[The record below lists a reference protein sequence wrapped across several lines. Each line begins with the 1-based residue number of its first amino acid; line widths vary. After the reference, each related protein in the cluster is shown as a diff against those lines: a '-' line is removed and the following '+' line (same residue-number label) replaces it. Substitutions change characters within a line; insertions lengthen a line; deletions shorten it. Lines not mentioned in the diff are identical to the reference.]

1 MPDLN
6 VLPNQLNEE
15 EFLELNDLLNPVQP
29 NDHPEPDIP
38 MADLDAMVNPVIMN
52 GPINEADLQQA
63 EDNQSELTLT
73 ISSDDSTASD
83 AAIGVV
89 NQGFIQQNFHIG
101 MVLIQE
107 QVPDLPLGNLEGNN
121 QLPVHDTF
129 LFSKEGTLA
138 WASFFKPTSP
148 LATSVTVPAQWA
160 DFFTAKLLTPED
172 FDWAKNLMQSKVWQ
186 ILSDLDVNTS
196 SRDFVL
202 PKHCPASTPPLC
214 LLSQACLDA
223 TQGFSTPQAMRSR
236 QPLVPTASTSV
247 VRVKRKASSAP
258 LCASD
263 VRRSPRISAA
273 NKGFRVKTCFDKNC
287 LACASVA
294 PPIKKSVVKNLC
306 NKFSIHLR
314 EEEEQIP
321 PSSSTS
327 RQTKPAK
334 KTAVT
339 PKKQVSDAD
348 KKSKK
353 K

>member
-1 MPDLN
+1 
-6 VLPNQLNEE
+6 
-15 EFLELNDLLNPVQP
+15 
-29 NDHPEPDIP
+29 

-186 ILSDLDVNTS
+186 ILS
-196 SRDFVL
+196 VL
-202 PKHCPASTPPLC
+202 E
-214 LLSQACLDA
+214 
-223 TQGFSTPQAMRSR
+223 
-236 QPLVPTASTSV
+236 
-247 VRVKRKASSAP
+247 
-258 LCASD
+258 
-263 VRRSPRISAA
+263 SP
-273 NKGFRVKTCFDKNC
+273 
-287 LACASVA
+287 
-294 PPIKKSVVKNLC
+294 
-306 NKFSIHLR
+306 
-314 EEEEQIP
+314 
-321 PSSSTS
+321 
-327 RQTKPAK
+327 
-334 KTAVT
+334 
-339 PKKQVSDAD
+339 
-348 KKSKK
+348 
-353 K
+353 